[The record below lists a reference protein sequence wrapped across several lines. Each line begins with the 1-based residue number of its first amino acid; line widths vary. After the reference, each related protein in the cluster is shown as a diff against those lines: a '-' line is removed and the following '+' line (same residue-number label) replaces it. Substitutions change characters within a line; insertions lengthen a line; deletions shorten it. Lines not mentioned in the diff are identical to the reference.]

1 MATRSVDPRTGEP
14 FGPEIVDTDAAAL
27 DAVLMAAQ
35 SAAPHWAA
43 TSRDGRAAALVAV
56 ADRLDAKG
64 DALAEC
70 AEAETALGLG
80 RLRGEVARTTFQLR
94 MFAGLL
100 RDPAFLPSVH
110 DEALDAPVPV
120 GHPELLRLLVPLG
133 PVAVFAASN
142 FPFAF
147 SVAGGDTASAL
158 AAGCPVVVKAH
169 PAHPQVSEL
178 VATEISAALAE
189 AGAPEGTF
197 ALVHGVE
204 AGRTIVV
211 DRRIRAAAF
220 TGSYE
225 GGRAL
230 FDLATSRPDP
240 IPFYGELGSVN
251 PVFVTPR
258 AAQRGEQL
266 ATAYL
271 DSLVLGAGQFCT
283 NPGLLVIP
291 RGELLGT
298 IVAAASGRTPGVF
311 LHAGVA
317 THFRKRLSDLSGI
330 PGARTVV
337 APAEV
342 AGAALDAPLAIIGI
356 DADAAMRD
364 PEAIQTECFGPAG
377 VVVEYDSAEQA
388 VALAEALHGCLVGTV
403 HGEADEPLAAELI
416 DRLTRVAG
424 RVLWNG
430 WPTGVAV
437 TRAQHHGGPHPATT
451 NPMYTSVGAAAAERF
466 VRPVVFQSL
475 PTALLPDVAR
485 A

>member
-14 FGPEIVDTDAAAL
+14 FGSEIADTGAAELDTVLAAAR
-27 DAVLMAAQ
+27 A
-35 SAAPHWAA
+35 AAPRWAA
-43 TSRDGRAAALVAV
+43 TSREARAAALIAI

-64 DALAEC
+64 DELAEL
-70 AEAETALGLG
+70 ADSETALGVG

-94 MFAGLL
+94 MFAALL
-100 RDPAFLPSVH
+100 RDPAFLPALH
-110 DEALDAPVPV
+110 DEAVDAPVPV
-120 GHPELLRLLVPLG
+120 GHPDLLRVLVPLG

-169 PAHPQVSEL
+169 PAHPQVSDL
-178 VATEISAALAE
+178 VAAEISSALAE
-189 AGAPEGTF
+189 SGAPEGTF
-197 ALVHGVE
+197 ALVHGVD
-204 AGRTIVV
+204 AGRAIVLDQRV
-211 DRRIRAAAF
+211 RAAAF
-220 TGSYE
+220 TGSHE

-230 FDLATSRPDP
+230 FELATGRPDP

-266 ATAYL
+266 AAAYL

-291 RGELLGT
+291 RGELLGAIAT
-298 IVAAASGRTPGVF
+298 AAAGRSPGVF
-311 LHAGVA
+311 LHQGVA
-317 THFRKRLSDLSGI
+317 THFQKRLADLVGI
-330 PGARTVV
+330 AGARVVV
-337 APAEV
+337 APAEASG
-342 AGAALDAPLAIIGI
+342 AGLDAPLAVVAI
-356 DADAAMRD
+356 DVEAAMRD
-364 PEAIQTECFGPAG
+364 TEAIQTECFGPAG
-377 VVVEYDSAEQA
+377 LIVEYDTAEQA
-388 VALAEALHGCLVGTV
+388 IALAEALHGCLVGTV
-403 HGEADEPLAAELI
+403 HGEPDEPLAADLVE
-416 DRLTRVAG
+416 RLTHVSG

-451 NPMYTSVGAAAAERF
+451 NSMYTSVGAAAAERF

-475 PTALLPDVAR
+475 PTGLLPGVAR